1 MKNRLKFIT
10 AYSVTRHYGGPEE
23 GGWWYNWSTPVKT
36 VSIPKKF
43 QRHNKRAE
51 KAVKA
56 LRESLEKELSHIN
69 EGDIY
74 SANGGVMLDV
84 VSECIRHEEASTERP
99 YYC

>member
-36 VSIPKKF
+36 IAIPKVH
-43 QRHNKRAE
+43 QRKNKRAE

-56 LRESLEKELSHIN
+56 LKQTLEKELSHIN

-74 SANGGVMLDV
+74 SANGGVLLEV
-84 VSECIRHEEASTERP
+84 VPEYVKHEEASTERP
-99 YYC
+99 HYC